1 MNEAYLEF
9 DKLGK
14 QDRRDVYEAAAARLG
29 ATVQSIEKDL
39 WLCRVIDALFKG
51 LPRQPKPFFKGGTS
65 LSKGYGLISRF
76 SEDIDIVL
84 SPKGLGIKG
93 DADPLTVGLSKK
105 KREKA
110 ADATKEICSTH
121 VLGKMNGQLTKV
133 LPTCKISADDT
144 DLDKMSLKVVYP
156 SIFEKDDYLKPWVK
170 IECGARGAV
179 EPDIKRSIRP
189 YIQDELRSALD
200 LTTEKVTLIKA
211 ERTFWEKALIL
222 HGIYCGQRDD
232 ANRRPGENN
241 LISRHYYDVAMMA
254 GSAWGRKALSDHDL
268 LARVREHKL
277 ALFRRGWEKLNEAV
291 PGGVRLVPQ
300 ATIQDD
306 LKRDYE
312 AMQGMMFGD
321 APEFEWIIEQLAG
334 LEAAINDDI

>member
-9 DKLGK
+9 DKLRK
-14 QDRRDVYEAAAARLG
+14 QDRRDVFEAAAARLG

-39 WLCRVIDALFKG
+39 WVCRVIDALFKG

-65 LSKGYGLISRF
+65 LSKGYGLIKRF

-84 SPKGLGIKG
+84 SPKGLGIRG
-93 DADPLTVGLSKK
+93 DADPLAAGLSKK

-110 ADATKEICSTH
+110 AEATKEVCSAH
-121 VLGKMNGQLTKV
+121 VLGKMKEQLGGV
-133 LPTCKISADDT
+133 LPTCNIIADDT
-144 DLDKMSLKVVYP
+144 DANRMSLKVVYP
-156 SIFEKDDYLKPWVK
+156 SMFEQDDYLKPWVK

-179 EPDIKRSIRP
+179 EPDIKRTIRP
-189 YIQDELRSALD
+189 YIQDELGAQLD
-200 LTTEKVTLIKA
+200 LSTDKVTLIKA

-222 HGIYCGQRDD
+222 HGIYCGHRDD
-232 ANRRPGENN
+232 ADRRPGDNN

-254 GSAWGRKALSDHDL
+254 DSKEAGKALRDHGL
-268 LARVREHKL
+268 LDKVREHKL

-291 PGGVRLVPQ
+291 PGSVRLVPQ

-321 APEFEWIIEQLAG
+321 APEFDWIIDQLAG
-334 LEAAINDDI
+334 LEAAINAK